1 MAGAHVDAVPERY
14 RIASEFWEITGKLFA
29 EGKLLPHP
37 QKVDLGGAGLEGVL
51 SGLQTM
57 RDGKVTGFKLVYHVG
72 GSH

>member
-1 MAGAHVDAVPERY
+1 
-14 RIASEFWEITGKLFA
+14 
-29 EGKLLPHP
+29 LPHP

-72 GSH
+72 GSQ